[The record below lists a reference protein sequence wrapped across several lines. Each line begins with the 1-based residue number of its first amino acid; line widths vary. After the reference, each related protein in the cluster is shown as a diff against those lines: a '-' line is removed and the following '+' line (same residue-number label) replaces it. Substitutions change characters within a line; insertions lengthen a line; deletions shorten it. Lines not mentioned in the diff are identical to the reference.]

1 MKSKIVPSLVHY
13 VPRRLSNMM
22 AVSVSCKVLFE
33 PFSLI
38 LACANVEF
46 AFFIE
51 LFIWS
56 NNSQSKVNKT
66 NALNQAT
73 TAAEERE
80 KDKVNDQAKRNT
92 TSGTGLRSSVTFGN
106 KKWQRHD
113 KASW

>member
-51 LFIWS
+51 LFI
-56 NNSQSKVNKT
+56 
-66 NALNQAT
+66 
-73 TAAEERE
+73 
-80 KDKVNDQAKRNT
+80 
-92 TSGTGLRSSVTFGN
+92 
-106 KKWQRHD
+106 
-113 KASW
+113 